1 MSILKNLRG
10 RTAPLNVRDLAELLD
25 VTEGTIQRW
34 VRRHQEP
41 AIRVGDVIRFDPGML
56 ADWIELQATASQRYQ
71 DGINRLI
78 RMRDRALE
86 DKSFQITRDDVEKEL
101 FNAERGPASA
111 PADPTVATGM
121 KHSEKARRKN
131 CANGSRW
138 ANFKSSPNLVFI

>member
-10 RTAPLNVRDLAELLD
+10 RTAPLNVKDFAELLN

-34 VRRHQEP
+34 VRRNQVP

-56 ADWIELQATASQRYQ
+56 ADWIELQAAASQRYQ

-86 DKSFQITRDDVEKEL
+86 DKSFQITRDDVEEEL
-101 FNAERGPASA
+101 FKAKHGPAGA
-111 PADPTVATGM
+111 PADPTVATGK
-121 KHSEKARRKN
+121 KHSDE
-131 CANGSRW
+131 S
-138 ANFKSSPNLVFI
+138 